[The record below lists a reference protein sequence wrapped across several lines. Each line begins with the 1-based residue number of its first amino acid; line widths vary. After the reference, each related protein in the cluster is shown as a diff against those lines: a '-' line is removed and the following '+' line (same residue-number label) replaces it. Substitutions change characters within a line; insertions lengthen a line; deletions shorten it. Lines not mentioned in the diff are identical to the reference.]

1 MGRLLYEVQAC
12 LQGLELTNANR
23 NSPKC
28 TLVQYEQEIHVP
40 SKSLTPSKEVIAN
53 SCAHFTSFEDAKAKE
68 MRRLIQLKAQIEMSI
83 ADLIPMTRKTVP
95 EISNPYI

>member
-1 MGRLLYEVQAC
+1 MGKLLYEVQAC
-12 LQGLELTNANR
+12 LQGLDLANADR

-28 TLVQYEQEIHVP
+28 TLVRYEQELHVH
-40 SKSLTPSKEVIAN
+40 SNSLTPSKEVIAK

-68 MRRLIQLKAQIEMSI
+68 MRRLIQLKAQIELSI

-95 EISNPYI
+95 EIPNPYS